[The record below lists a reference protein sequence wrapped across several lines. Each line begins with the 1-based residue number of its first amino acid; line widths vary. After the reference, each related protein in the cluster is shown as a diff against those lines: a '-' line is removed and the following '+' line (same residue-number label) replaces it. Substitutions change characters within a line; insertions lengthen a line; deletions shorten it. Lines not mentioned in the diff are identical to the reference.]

1 MPNAK
6 SVRFS
11 IGTKKKTPSL
21 KKKKTP
27 SLKKKKT
34 PSQKKKTPSHKKGK
48 TVKCSAATKRSRS
61 RSRTRH
67 TFRERK
73 MIEYPDYKGTSELVG
88 KDYRDM
94 VIHGADMKDMNL
106 SDSKLQGAKFVEC
119 IFINTNFDNARV
131 DSHTEFIKCK
141 FINCKTANIKYVDG
155 ADKAKFDIVFNAG
168 TETEA

>member
-1 MPNAK
+1 
-6 SVRFS
+6 
-11 IGTKKKTPSL
+11 
-21 KKKKTP
+21 
-27 SLKKKKT
+27 
-34 PSQKKKTPSHKKGK
+34 
-48 TVKCSAATKRSRS
+48 
-61 RSRTRH
+61 
-67 TFRERK
+67 

-155 ADKAKFDIVFNAG
+155 ADKAKFDIVFTAG